1 MSTNNKGICYDEDS
15 KRTLV
20 NLYQAGGKTQATF
33 CKEYGIAPMAL
44 NRWIKQYSTVQIDDG
59 KVLTAKH
66 VKHFQKRNV
75 QLEKELLIL
84 KKAIAIF
91 TPHSNNDQK
100 LLISSVFNTILKL
113 YVNPSVLILVLITN
127 ITIRNQLIVPQ
138 KTRRFPN
145 AFSRFMLTATNVS
158 VHIKSLT
165 FFSIIWHKHQCLTS
179 VPIDANPQITTYVY
193 RQNHSLGHFRQAR
206 G

>member
-75 QLEKELLIL
+75 QPEKELLIL

-91 TPHSNNDQK
+91 TPHSNND
-100 LLISSVFNTILKL
+100 
-113 YVNPSVLILVLITN
+113 
-127 ITIRNQLIVPQ
+127 
-138 KTRRFPN
+138 
-145 AFSRFMLTATNVS
+145 
-158 VHIKSLT
+158 
-165 FFSIIWHKHQCLTS
+165 
-179 VPIDANPQITTYVY
+179 
-193 RQNHSLGHFRQAR
+193 
-206 G
+206 